1 MLCKVDF
8 PESSI
13 NININFEMSKKPG
26 PEKAQV
32 KVRFLHVKEMAASV
46 IISLPFQNW
55 YLTRDFPQF

>member
-1 MLCKVDF
+1 
-8 PESSI
+8 
-13 NININFEMSKKPG
+13 MSKKPG

-46 IISLPFQNW
+46 IFSLPFQNW